1 MNKTFVYII
10 VGLVLVLSGSYWL
23 VGQGGGAA
31 APSEATATLNEDVY
45 PLYAGAAWGEA
56 ASTTSPDYGPITVVQ
71 SVPFTDITN
80 IAEKSTPFEEYY
92 DDKLTAAGW
101 VPDDMRAASG
111 PGANITNYTKGD
123 QFIVVFFHSD
133 FKVKNPDAPSEC
145 PCDVQFSLISGT
157 QVVL

>member
-1 MNKTFVYII
+1 MKTFLYII
-10 VGLVLVLSGSYWL
+10 VLVVVAAGGWYWYAKQYSGT
-23 VGQGGGAA
+23 VAQGI
-31 APSEATATLNEDVY
+31 TLRLNADVY
-45 PLYAGAAWGEA
+45 PLYTGATWGEA
-56 ASTTSPDYGPITVVQ
+56 AATTSPDYGPITVVQ
-71 SVPFTDITN
+71 SVPFTDVTN

-111 PGANITNYTKGD
+111 PGANITYYAKGD
-123 QFIVVFFHSD
+123 QFIVFFFHSD

-157 QVVL
+157 QQ

>member
-1 MNKTFVYII
+1 MKTFLYII
-10 VGLVLVLSGSYWL
+10 VLVVVAAGGWYWYAKQYSGT
-23 VGQGGGAA
+23 VAQGI
-31 APSEATATLNEDVY
+31 TLRLNADVY
-45 PLYAGAAWGEA
+45 PLYTGATWGEA
-56 ASTTSPDYGPITVVQ
+56 AATTSPDYGPITVVQ
-71 SVPFTDITN
+71 SVPFTDVTN

-111 PGANITNYTKGD
+111 PGANITYYAKGD

-157 QVVL
+157 QQ

>member
-1 MNKTFVYII
+1 MKTFLYII
-10 VGLVLVLSGSYWL
+10 VLVVVAAGGWYWYAKQYSGT
-23 VGQGGGAA
+23 VAQGI
-31 APSEATATLNEDVY
+31 TLRLNADVY
-45 PLYAGAAWGEA
+45 PLYTGATWGEA
-56 ASTTSPDYGPITVVQ
+56 AATTSPDYGPIPVVQ
-71 SVPFTDITN
+71 SVPFTDVTN

-111 PGANITNYTKGD
+111 PGANITYYAKGD

-157 QVVL
+157 QQ

>member
-1 MNKTFVYII
+1 MKTFLYII
-10 VGLVLVLSGSYWL
+10 VLVVVAAGGWYWYAKQYSGT
-23 VGQGGGAA
+23 VAQGI
-31 APSEATATLNEDVY
+31 TLRLNADVY
-45 PLYAGAAWGEA
+45 PLYTGATWGEA
-56 ASTTSPDYGPITVVQ
+56 AATTSPDYGPITVVQ
-71 SVPFTDITN
+71 SVPFTDVTN

-111 PGANITNYTKGD
+111 PGANITYYTKDG

-157 QVVL
+157 Q

>member
-1 MNKTFVYII
+1 MNKTFLYIFVVLALI
-10 VGLVLVLSGSYWL
+10 VGGWYWYS
-23 VGQGGGAA
+23 GQGGSAA
-31 APSEATATLNEDVY
+31 APKAELNADVY
-45 PLYAGAAWGEA
+45 PLYTGATWGQA
-56 ASTTSPDYGPITVVQ
+56 AATTSPDYDQITVVQ
-71 SVPFTDITN
+71 SVPFTDVTN

-111 PGANITNYTKGD
+111 PGANITYYTKGD

-145 PCDVQFSLISGT
+145 PCDVQFSLISGAR
-157 QVVL
+157 Q